1 MNNPLFSVIIPTYNR
16 AVMLYKSISA
26 VVNQTFEDWELIVI
40 DDASNDNT
48 YKVVSD
54 FENYKI
60 KYVKNELN
68 IERSASR
75 NKGIEL
81 AKGKY
86 ICFLDSDDIWEP
98 NHLEVIYNY
107 LTSNNFPEILLFT
120 GYTWHFSDDNI
131 QNVVLPNTY
140 NFNPVEY
147 IIEYQPCLSSVC
159 ISKSILTKYK
169 FNENLFINEDVE
181 LFARIVTQYP
191 LIKLNDYTVVVVV
204 HNENTRGTIKDY
216 ITPQIQV
223 FKLLCKQPPTAKM
236 ISPAFKKK
244 KLKLL
249 HLRLIK
255 NLEERGEIKKMK
267 WELVK
272 FLSKY
277 PTTQGNKSRIV
288 SLIYNMHGGN
298 LIKNFVRRMK

>member
-16 AVMLYKSISA
+16 AVMLYKSINA

>member
-131 QNVVLPNTY
+131 QNVVLPNPY

-147 IIEYQPCLSSVC
+147 IIEYQPCPSSVC

>member
-16 AVMLYKSISA
+16 AVMLYKSINA

-147 IIEYQPCLSSVC
+147 IIEYQPCPSSVC

>member
-86 ICFLDSDDIWEP
+86 ICFLDSDDIWRP

-147 IIEYQPCLSSVC
+147 IIEYQPCSSSVC